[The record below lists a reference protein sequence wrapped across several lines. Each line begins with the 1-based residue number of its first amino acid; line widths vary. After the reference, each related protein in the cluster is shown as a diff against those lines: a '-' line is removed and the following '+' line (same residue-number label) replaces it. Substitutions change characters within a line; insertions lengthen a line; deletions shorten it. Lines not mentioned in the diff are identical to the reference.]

1 MKHNWLILRDSCC
14 LSHYVPRHPAG
25 RLPENCQQS
34 TLRRDAGALTLNQP
48 HARDVEPQ
56 FFGSQ
61 HAPLF
66 GLYHDPAAGQKR
78 RSGVVICPP
87 LGEEIFPAHR
97 MLRVLATQLARLG
110 FPVLR
115 FDYLGCGNSWADDLD
130 VSLPTCLDSLSRAV
144 GKVREQSGCERIV
157 VIGLRFGGTIA
168 GLSAAASPGLFHE
181 CVMWDPVLDGN
192 AYLRDLQ
199 QELRETVEQHVLV
212 TSSCDTAVSRIEAIG
227 QRVSVAFEAQL
238 AAISADRFASL
249 PVDRTVLVDT
259 SGSTLTR
266 AAALSAGHALRQCVQ
281 LDFPDTPWK
290 PVRASG
296 ALVPAAVLRKLTSR
310 AEQQW

>member
-1 MKHNWLILRDSCC
+1 
-14 LSHYVPRHPAG
+14 
-25 RLPENCQQS
+25 
-34 TLRRDAGALTLNQP
+34 LNQP
-48 HARDVEPQ
+48 LARDVDPQ

-66 GLYHDPAAGQKR
+66 GLYHDPAPGLAR

-87 LGEEIFPAHR
+87 LGEEVFPAHR
-97 MLRVLATQLARLG
+97 MLRVLATQLARAG

-130 VSLPTCLDSLSRAV
+130 VTIPTCLDSLSRAV
-144 GKVREQSGCERIV
+144 GKVREQSGCERVV

-168 GLSAAASPGLFHE
+168 GMSAAASPGLFHE

-192 AYLRDLQ
+192 AYLKELQ
-199 QELRETVEQHVLV
+199 VELRETVEQHVPV
-212 TSSCDTAVSRIEAIG
+212 TSSCDAAVSRIEAIG
-227 QRVSVAFEAQL
+227 QRVSVAFESQL
-238 AAISADRFASL
+238 AAISADHFASL
-249 PVDRTVLVDT
+249 PTDRTVLVDT

-266 AAALSAGHALRQCVQ
+266 TAALSTGHALRQCIQ
-281 LDFPDTPWK
+281 LGFPDAPWK

-296 ALVPAAVLRKLTSR
+296 ALVPAPVLRKLTSR